1 MTPLAQIQNVS
12 VHVTPL
18 GDVTLHLP
26 FALLQHD
33 QAVLGLN
40 ENEAFAQIFAQE
52 LMRSPAAARASQL
65 QNPLIGPR
73 STLARSEESGDAV
86 DATEAPLEQTYQPT
100 EPEFLQVSEA
110 SESIDVANAGAT
122 VVINLF
128 DQSSTSHQVAQDDGI
143 DANINEVGPHQPVL
157 GEDLLPVE
165 EQRLMTPSQ
174 FGGVAMAVSSDME
187 AEMLRGAVSYDK
199 PSAQTPSQIPAM
211 LQLSSALITAP
222 KAPEPQAPLG
232 TNPITLSPSGMADQ
246 LLNEPVPALI
256 LPAVPP
262 DAILPVMAVY
272 RKGLTPIG
280 AATPV
285 HEEPLPS
292 QPDLVKS
299 SAQDKIKVSAPP
311 IPSTSPQDIKPGFH
325 YATPVVPQSVRTEV
339 YGARTS
345 PKGLGESLPA
355 LQQMGQFVVQTTLAR
370 AEVQDRTVATEL
382 AAFVSGQTGGLGR
395 ADVVVSLP
403 DTQRPEL
410 PRATVQQLVDASV
423 RATDQ
428 PVELVLNPEDLG
440 RVRISMSMTDATVTL
455 TVLAERSET
464 LDLLRRHSEV
474 LAQELRDLGYG
485 KISFSFGQHGRGQGG
500 HTEHP
505 AALPNTA
512 DEPQASAVN
521 TATPPPVQT
530 GLDIRV

>member
-1 MTPLAQIQNVS
+1 MTTLAQIQNVS

-18 GDVTLHLP
+18 GDGTLHLP
-26 FALLQHD
+26 FALLRHD
-33 QAVLGLN
+33 QAVSELN

-52 LMRSPAAARASQL
+52 LMRSPAAAMASQP
-65 QNPLIGPR
+65 QNPLIGP
-73 STLARSEESGDAV
+73 SSSLARSEESGDAV

-110 SESIDVANAGAT
+110 FESIDVANAGAT

-128 DQSSTSHQVAQDDGI
+128 DQSSTSFQVLQD
-143 DANINEVGPHQPVL
+143 E
-157 GEDLLPVE
+157 LLPVE
-165 EQRLMTPSQ
+165 EQRLMTPAQ
-174 FGGVAMAVSSDME
+174 FGGVAMVISSEMK

-199 PSAQTPSQIPAM
+199 PSAHTPSHIPAT
-211 LQLSSALITAP
+211 LQQSPVFITAP

-232 TNPITLSPSGMADQ
+232 TIPITLSPSGMADQ
-246 LLNEPVPALI
+246 PRNEPVPAPI

-262 DAILPVMAVY
+262 DAVPPAMAVHH
-272 RKGLTPIG
+272 KGFTPIG
-280 AATPV
+280 AATAV
-285 HEEPLPS
+285 HEEPLLS
-292 QPDLVKS
+292 QPDLVKPT
-299 SAQDKIKVSAPP
+299 AQDKIKGSAPP
-311 IPSTSPQDIKPGFH
+311 IPSTSPPDNKPGFH
-325 YATPVVPQSVRTEV
+325 YATPVVPQSVRSEV
-339 YGARTS
+339 YGARTGPDGS
-345 PKGLGESLPA
+345 VEVWPTV
-355 LQQMGQFVVQTTLAR
+355 QRMGQFVVQATLAR
-370 AEVQDRTVATEL
+370 ADVQDRTVAAEL
-382 AAFVSGQTGGLGR
+382 TTIVSGQTGGLGR
-395 ADVVVSLP
+395 SDVVVSLP

-423 RATDQ
+423 RATDR

-440 RVRISMSMTDATVTL
+440 RVRISMSMTDASVTL

-464 LDLLRRHSEV
+464 LELLRRHSEV

-500 HTEHP
+500 HAEHP
-505 AALPNTA
+505 AALPITA
-512 DEPQASAVN
+512 DEPQGSAVN